1 MVSMREPPPLHELE
15 TEIMDEVW
23 RRGECTVRDVLDALN
38 ARSRSQRAYTTVMTV
53 MHRLVG
59 KGLLR
64 RERHGRS
71 DVFGA
76 AITRGAYADAR
87 AGAEVDAL
95 VSAYGDVALAHFA
108 REIGRLDPGRRE
120 QIRRLAGGE

>member
-1 MVSMREPPPLHELE
+1 MVSMRHPPPLHELE
-15 TEIMDEVW
+15 AEIMDEVW
-23 RRGECTVRDVLDALN
+23 RSGECTVRDVLDALN
-38 ARSRSQRAYTTVMTV
+38 GRSDAQRAYTTIMTV

-64 RERHGRS
+64 RERRGRS
-71 DVFGA
+71 DLFA
-76 AITRGAYADAR
+76 AVITRDAYADAR

-108 REIGRLDPGRRE
+108 REIGRLDPGRRA
-120 QIRRLAGGE
+120 QIRRLAGSE

>member
-1 MVSMREPPPLHELE
+1 MMSMRQPPLLHELE
-15 TEIMDEVW
+15 AEIMDEVW
-23 RRGECTVRDVLDALN
+23 RRGECTVREVLDVLN
-38 ARSRSQRAYTTVMTV
+38 ARSDAQRAYTTVMTV

-64 RERHGRS
+64 RERRGRS
-71 DVFGA
+71 DLFA
-76 AITRGAYADAR
+76 AVITRDAYADAR

-108 REIGRLDPGRRE
+108 REIGRLDPGRRA
-120 QIRRLAGGE
+120 QIRRLAGSE

>member
-1 MVSMREPPPLHELE
+1 MSVPPALHELE
-15 TEIMDEVW
+15 AEIMEEVW
-23 RRGECTVRDVLDALN
+23 RRGECSVREVLDALN
-38 ARSRSQRAYTTVMTV
+38 ARHDTPRAYTTVMTV

-59 KGLLR
+59 KELLR

-71 DVFGA
+71 DVFAA
-76 AITRGAYADAR
+76 AITRDAYADAR

>member
-1 MVSMREPPPLHELE
+1 MMAMQQPPPLHELE

-23 RRGECTVRDVLDALN
+23 RRGECTVREVLDMLN
-38 ARSRSQRAYTTVMTV
+38 TRSDIQRAYTTVMTV

-64 RERHGRS
+64 RERRGRS
-71 DVFGA
+71 DLFAA
-76 AITRGAYADAR
+76 AITRAEYAHAR

-95 VSAYGDVALAHFA
+95 VNAYGDVALAHFA

-120 QIRRLAGGE
+120 QIRRIAGSD